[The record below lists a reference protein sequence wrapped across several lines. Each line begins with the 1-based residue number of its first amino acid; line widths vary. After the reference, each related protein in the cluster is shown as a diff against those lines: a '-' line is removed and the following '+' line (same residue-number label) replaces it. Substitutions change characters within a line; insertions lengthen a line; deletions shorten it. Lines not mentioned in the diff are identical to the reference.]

1 MQDLTHKIYWDAEV
15 EPEQIRRLLHGE
27 IDRVGHIDRINLY
40 RRLLMTYDWYTLL
53 NLIPP
58 DRLQEALGRH
68 YLHHRYSDDLDLFV
82 NQAADFRN
90 QVKKALETLR
100 RGLIEF
106 ETGTAADDFVR
117 ILARDGDM
125 PLKIDFINDAAF
137 HYDDFQEAEFY
148 HRIDHWRNILSN
160 KLCALSRREPKDMAD
175 VLFIAQSFSFSW
187 REIFNEARKKDLW
200 VEPLEIS
207 KIIQEFPVEHMDAI
221 KWAEPVDPGA
231 CAAALKTLHLDI
243 FHGRNNSLCEKG
255 MRHPHAKR

>member
-1 MQDLTHKIYWDAEV
+1 M
-15 EPEQIRRLLHGE
+15 PETFYSAKLYPFM
-27 IDRVGHIDRINLY
+27 DRVLA
-40 RRLLMTYDWYTLL
+40 
-53 NLIPP
+53 LIRQA
-58 DRLQEALGRH
+58 DTAFYLTGGTALGRH

-82 NQAADFRN
+82 NQAADFRD
-90 QVKKALETLR
+90 QVKKALAALR

-125 PLKIDFINDAAF
+125 PLKIDFINDVAF

-160 KLCALSRREPKDMAD
+160 KLCALNRREPKDMAD
-175 VLFIAQSFSFSW
+175 VLFIAQSFSFLW

-207 KIIQEFPVEHMDAI
+207 KIIQEFPVEHMDVI
-221 KWAEPVDPGA
+221 KWEEPVDPGT
-231 CAAALKTLHLDI
+231 CAAALKTLRLDI
-243 FHGRNNSLCEKG
+243 FHGRSNLLYEKD